1 MEQKYKKAKL
11 GNLKEYNEAV
21 KAIARAQKIIDKYE
35 NIQKIETLW
44 SGIDDVELSE
54 IGSLR
59 IAPINEMILR
69 FDTRTTKQLA
79 IYLLEH
85 SYKMD
90 WERELLKHR
99 GIGYKTLELLRPYL
113 LPYFN
118 RLSNEKIFEKWNKVR
133 NEQ

>member
-11 GNLKEYNEAV
+11 DNLKEYNEAV

-35 NIQKIETLW
+35 NIKKIETLW
-44 SGIDDVELSE
+44 SGIEDVELSE
-54 IGSLR
+54 IEGLSLSS
-59 IAPINEMILR
+59 INLLILR
-69 FDTRTTKQLA
+69 LDTRTTKQLA

-85 SYKMD
+85 SYKMN
-90 WERELLKHR
+90 WEMELLKQR
-99 GIGYKTLELLRPYL
+99 NIGRKTLELLRPYL

-118 RLSNEKIFEKWNKVR
+118 RLSNEKIFERWNKAR